1 MCNLFGLAHG
11 TLRVQFSR
19 SRKVIFHLRPK
30 STEKGA
36 TESSCARTHG
46 SKLMEL
52 MSESSQVV
60 VASVSSSSTLFIQ
73 RSCKKKSLYYAIN
86 TNSFAETAVRVFG
99 TGEGSFQPHAEFSPQ
114 CAVFSI

>member
-1 MCNLFGLAHG
+1 
-11 TLRVQFSR
+11 
-19 SRKVIFHLRPK
+19 
-30 STEKGA
+30 
-36 TESSCARTHG
+36 
-46 SKLMEL
+46 MEL

-73 RSCKKKSLYYAIN
+73 RSCKKKPLYYAIN

-114 CAVFSI
+114 CVFHNENSALNHLRIWDLIWMLIKKLSLVMVACLPF